1 MIARVGRGLHRLA
14 PLLHPL
20 HGAAELARQQAQ
32 RDLLGIEDGLHA
44 EAAADVGR
52 DHAHAAL
59 GQLEELGQQMAR
71 EMRHLRARP
80 QRQLVL
86 GGVPVGDAAAA
97 LEGRRALAVGAER
110 ARDHRRRPGQGGVH
124 VTGVEAA
131 REEEIAGGRLVHQ
144 RRALAGGGEHIDDG
158 RPGIVVHAEPGGGV
172 FGGVAIGGD
181 HGRDRLAHVAH
192 ERPRQQRRARADAVA
207 GHELVAAGGDGRH
220 ALGAQRRAGVD
231 PGETRVS
238 VDAAHERHVQQ
249 ARQLDVAHVAPAPGE
264 QARVLP
270 PAHRGAERRRR
281 LEGLRHQTIA

>member
-1 MIARVGRGLHRLA
+1 M
-14 PLLHPL
+14 HP
-20 HGAAELARQQAQ
+20 
-32 RDLLGIEDGLHA
+32 
-44 EAAADVGR
+44 
-52 DHAHAAL
+52 
-59 GQLEELGQQMAR
+59 
-71 EMRHLRARP
+71 
-80 QRQLVL
+80 
-86 GGVPVGDAAAA
+86 
-97 LEGRRALAVGAER
+97 
-110 ARDHRRRPGQGGVH
+110 
-124 VTGVEAA
+124 
-131 REEEIAGGRLVHQ
+131 

-192 ERPRQQRRARADAVA
+192 ERPRQHRLLGLDVARQRRARADAVA